1 VAVVPLF
8 MSNGTL
14 LVGLTLMRPP
24 RSLRMLCPAWS
35 ALLIEE
41 LCSAAIL
48 SCVRGINVGS
58 LDGVANLHEAR
69 PRIHLTAIDDRV
81 LSQRRWSCFAS
92 LLCVPDVV

>member
-1 VAVVPLF
+1 VAVVPLV

-14 LVGLTLMRPP
+14 LVGLTLMQPP

-58 LDGVANLHEAR
+58 LDGVANLNEAR
-69 PRIHLTAIDDRV
+69 PRIQLTAFDDRV
-81 LSQRRWSCFAS
+81 LSQRRCRCLVA
-92 LLCVPDVV
+92 LLCVSDVV